1 MVREAPDWW
10 RAGVHVASSGGR
22 TGVAVAWGAPA
33 ARSHEPRGPGQGR
46 APVATVGQR
55 RQCRFSASPRGRVV
69 CRPLALCWG
78 PRGPCHTRSVFTGPE
93 WLDLGGVVFPAPRP
107 GGASGSLPRA
117 APTLACPCP
126 QNPPPFAPFWPGS
139 PASTSTPR
147 SPDIPTHLRLQQR
160 VPRASLRSP
169 DPATWRLKP
178 GGGGEKPE
186 ARWGPA
192 PSPAGVPRGLKK
204 LQLDSLGRGHHRT
217 ALIFKCMG
225 SGLYKLAG
233 VFTKSWGSSERRGR
247 DRDRDR
253 QTEGETHRDRAR
265 EGEAAGLVRHRQ
277 ARGRPGPPQGSSST
291 KGVRSP
297 ADPQRPACGAPDSWG
312 SSSRESPSEQ
322 TGPRVCLEAGDSWA
336 PPHLRLGEDSGAI
349 GTMAGAALPSLQAGP
364 PSPTKVLGV
373 LGAEAQQGACDKGGQ
388 LWVSALSGLGGT
400 VALWQREGP

>member
-1 MVREAPDWW
+1 MASGACLRPQTRGQFRRVQLWCVRPQTGGELVSTSPPV
-10 RAGVHVASSGGR
+10 GGGR
-22 TGVAVAWGAPA
+22 AWQWPGEHRQPEAMSRGA
-33 ARSHEPRGPGQGR
+33 QGR
-46 APVATVGQR
+46 EGLLWPPLARGGSADSQQVPVG
-55 RQCRFSASPRGRVV
+55 VV
-69 CRPLALCWG
+69 CRPLALCWR

-147 SPDIPTHLRLQQR
+147 SPDILTHLRLQQR

-253 QTEGETHRDRAR
+253 QTEGETHRD
-265 EGEAAGLVRHRQ
+265 
-277 ARGRPGPPQGSSST
+277 
-291 KGVRSP
+291 
-297 ADPQRPACGAPDSWG
+297 
-312 SSSRESPSEQ
+312 
-322 TGPRVCLEAGDSWA
+322 
-336 PPHLRLGEDSGAI
+336 
-349 GTMAGAALPSLQAGP
+349 
-364 PSPTKVLGV
+364 
-373 LGAEAQQGACDKGGQ
+373 
-388 LWVSALSGLGGT
+388 
-400 VALWQREGP
+400 

>member
-1 MVREAPDWW
+1 MASGACLRPQTRGQFRRVQLWCVRPQTGGELVSTSPPV
-10 RAGVHVASSGGR
+10 GGGR
-22 TGVAVAWGAPA
+22 AWQWPGEHWQPEAMSRGA
-33 ARSHEPRGPGQGR
+33 QGR
-46 APVATVGQR
+46 EGLLWPPLARGGSADSQQVPVG
-55 RQCRFSASPRGRVV
+55 VV

-147 SPDIPTHLRLQQR
+147 SPDIPTHLRLQQ
-160 VPRASLRSP
+160 LRSP

-253 QTEGETHRDRAR
+253 QTEGETHRD
-265 EGEAAGLVRHRQ
+265 
-277 ARGRPGPPQGSSST
+277 
-291 KGVRSP
+291 
-297 ADPQRPACGAPDSWG
+297 
-312 SSSRESPSEQ
+312 
-322 TGPRVCLEAGDSWA
+322 
-336 PPHLRLGEDSGAI
+336 
-349 GTMAGAALPSLQAGP
+349 
-364 PSPTKVLGV
+364 
-373 LGAEAQQGACDKGGQ
+373 
-388 LWVSALSGLGGT
+388 
-400 VALWQREGP
+400 